1 MGRPVNHHRTSPILF
16 SLFRLSQ
23 IPVQE
28 GHDLTTG
35 AGILGCKPFCALAG
49 GNTIF
54 RRPEHGI
61 IAVILISYFSGLSS
75 PITFASSAAAT
86 AIPYSR
92 YVTSLFS
99 MLATKFPFSSYTY
112 TSVGQQTAT
121 VLIRLLLTRLELW
134 QLAFSHRASHSAI
147 LSISEDVLPWFN
159 HALYQHYYFSPNTPG
174 MYSGNIPHRP

>member
-1 MGRPVNHHRTSPILF
+1 MNHHRTSPILF

-35 AGILGCKPFCALAG
+35 AGIFRCKLLGGFAG
-49 GNTIF
+49 GDAIF